1 MAGFWR
7 VLLASDQRMEGQNG
21 PMNRLAAAIV
31 TVAAVSSANA
41 GVEVGGTAGP
51 HVFSENNGV
60 GVPDTM
66 PEVHQ
71 SNSAFFGARL
81 GFYFSKMLGVEVE
94 GGLIPTESAGTNVTF
109 DIYNIIAR
117 GHVIAQFRAD
127 DPSHNILPF
136 VLAGGGIMNVADIG
150 TTEESLFNKES
161 GPFGYVGVGA
171 KYRASGGWGV
181 RVDVRAIA
189 AKAKDDGFAAD
200 FELLLGLYK
209 DFGAAKAPEKKEE
222 PKPPTGDD
230 DPDKDGILGDADK
243 CPSEAE
249 DKDSFEDD
257 NGCPDPDNDSD
268 GIADAT
274 DKCATEPED
283 KDNFQ
288 DDDGCPDPDNDADG
302 VADAADKCADQPET
316 RNGFEDEDGCP
327 DELPAKLAQYT
338 GTIAGINFKVNSA
351 ELLPASFKTLDKA
364 VAVLTEFK
372 DVKVEIQGHTDDQQL
387 KAGGKFADNDALS
400 QARAESV
407 KAYFAKKGVAED
419 RLIAKGYGATVP
431 IQDPTGLKGAKLN
444 AARTVNRRVE
454 FKLISPS
461 ADVPAPAEPKGEE
474 KKEEKKEE
482 PKADAPKS
490 DAPKEE
496 KK

>member
-1 MAGFWR
+1 
-7 VLLASDQRMEGQNG
+7 
-21 PMNRLAAAIV
+21 MNRLAVAFV
-31 TVAAVSSANA
+31 TVASVSSAQA
-41 GVEVGGTAGP
+41 GVEIGGTAGP
-51 HVFSENNGV
+51 HVFSENNAT
-60 GVPDTM
+60 GVPDGS
-66 PEVHQ
+66 EVHQ
-71 SNSAFFGARL
+71 ANSAFFGARL
-81 GFYFSKMLGVEVE
+81 GYYFSTMLGIEIE
-94 GGLIPTESAGTNVTF
+94 GGLIPTESAGTNVKF
-109 DIYNIIAR
+109 DIYNVIGR
-117 GHVIAQFRAD
+117 GHLIAQFRAE
-127 DPSHNILPF
+127 DPTNQILPF
-136 VLAGGGIMNVADIG
+136 VLAGAGLMNIADVG
-150 TTEESLFNKES
+150 TMDESLFNKES

-181 RVDVRAIA
+181 RADLRAIA
-189 AKAKDDGFAAD
+189 GKSTAGGVAPD

-209 DFGAAKAPEKKEE
+209 DFGAVKAP
-222 PKPPTGDD
+222 PKTETPPPTGGDD

-243 CPSEAE
+243 CPTEAE

-268 GIADAT
+268 GIADAN

-316 RNGFEDEDGCP
+316 RNGFEDDDGCP

-364 VAVLTEFK
+364 VAVLAEFK

-407 KAYFAKKGVAED
+407 KAYFIKKGVTED
-419 RLIAKGYGATVP
+419 RLVAKGFGATVP

-454 FKLISPS
+454 FKLISPGGE
-461 ADVPAPAEPKGEE
+461 APPPATETKA
-474 KKEEKKEE
+474 EEKKEE
-482 PKADAPKS
+482 PKADAPKETKK
-490 DAPKEE
+490 AVEPKKEE
-496 KK
+496 KKE